1 MVENMK
7 ENGKLIIWKDMEFIS
22 GMMAGNTKENT
33 KMIKSMGMVFIN
45 GQMEDNTLDTGTK
58 ENSMV

>member
-1 MVENMK
+1 MMV
-7 ENGKLIIWKDMEFIS
+7 
-22 GMMAGNTKENT
+22 GNTKENT

-45 GQMEDNTLDTGTK
+45 GQMGDNTSDTGTK